1 MAYKIVFSSEASREI
16 ELAEC
21 YFKSKQLEK
30 SFLTD
35 LNKQFIFLEKYPQS
49 RQIRYKNVRIH
60 LLEKFNYSLH
70 YVVDS
75 KRVYIL
81 RLLNQNQDF

>member
-1 MAYKIVFSSEASREI
+1 MAYKILFSSEALREI

-70 YVVDS
+70 YVVEGNN
-75 KRVYIL
+75 VYIL
-81 RLLNQNQDF
+81 HLLNQNQDF

>member
-1 MAYKIVFSSEASREI
+1 MTYKILFSPEVFKEI

-21 YFKSKQLEK
+21 YFRVKRLDR

-35 LNKQFIFLEKYPQS
+35 LNKQFIFLESFPHS

-70 YVVDS
+70 YTIENHN
-75 KRVYIL
+75 VYIL
-81 RLLNQNQDF
+81 HLLNQKQDF

>member
-1 MAYKIVFSSEASREI
+1 MAYKIVFSPEAFRGI

-21 YFKSKQLEK
+21 YFKANQIEK

-35 LNKQFIFLEKYPQS
+35 LNNQFVFLEKFPFS

-70 YVVDS
+70 YTVDVNQ
-75 KRVYIL
+75 VYIL
-81 RLLNQNQDF
+81 HLLNQNQDF

>member
-1 MAYKIVFSSEASREI
+1 MAYRIVFSSEALREI

-21 YFKSKQLEK
+21 YFKSKQLER

-60 LLEKFNYSLH
+60 LLKKFNYSLH
-70 YVVDS
+70 YVFAGTN
-75 KRVYIL
+75 VYIL
-81 RLLNQNQDF
+81 HLLNQNQDF

>member
-1 MAYKIVFSSEASREI
+1 MAYKIPFSSEALREI

-21 YFKSKQLEK
+21 YFKSKQLEQ

-49 RQIRYKNVRIH
+49 RQIRYKNVRIY
-60 LLEKFNYSLH
+60 LLEKFYYSLH
-70 YVVDS
+70 YVVEGNN
-75 KRVYIL
+75 VYIL
-81 RLLNQNQDF
+81 HFLNQYQDF

>member
-1 MAYKIVFSSEASREI
+1 MAYKVLFSSEALREI

-35 LNKQFIFLEKYPQS
+35 LNKQFIFLEKYTQS

-60 LLEKFNYSLH
+60 LLEKFNYSMH
-70 YVVDS
+70 YVVEGNY
-75 KRVYIL
+75 VYIL
-81 RLLNQNQDF
+81 HLLNQKQDF